1 MPRITAVLH
10 TENDARRLGR
20 CLETLHAC
28 DEILIVDHGS
38 RDATTRVAHQYGAR
52 VMAAMPGFAP
62 DRYFRA
68 GAGAETQDWILCLDP
83 RESLTEGLCASLFE
97 WKAKPAGNTRVTPCS
112 FFLREETARGWVESP
127 TPQTR
132 LVPPNWNL
140 WNETFPLFEPSALIL
155 EGELLR
161 FVFP

>member
-1 MPRITAVLH
+1 MLH

-28 DEILIVDHGS
+28 DEILIIDHGS
-38 RDATTRVAHQYGAR
+38 SDGTPQVAREYGAR
-52 VMAAMPGFAP
+52 VMAGVAGSCPP
-62 DRYFRA
+62 DYLSAAA
-68 GAGAETQDWILCLDP
+68 GKEFTGWILCLEP
-83 RESLTEGLCASLFE
+83 RESLSEGLCASLFE
-97 WKAKPAGNTRVTPCS
+97 WKSQRSGSTILTPCS
-112 FFLREETARGWVESP
+112 VFLREETATGWVENT

-140 WNETFPLFEPSALIL
+140 WNETLPLFEPSAPIL

-161 FVFP
+161 FAFP